1 MTLSIV
7 IWVIVGVLGTVAV
20 STLFLKLAGVI
31 HGWPYDMTFHTH
43 GR

>member
-7 IWVIVGVLGTVAV
+7 IWVIVGVLSTIAV
-20 STLFLKLAGVI
+20 STLFLTLAGVI
-31 HGWPYDMTFHTH
+31 HSWPYDMTFHTL